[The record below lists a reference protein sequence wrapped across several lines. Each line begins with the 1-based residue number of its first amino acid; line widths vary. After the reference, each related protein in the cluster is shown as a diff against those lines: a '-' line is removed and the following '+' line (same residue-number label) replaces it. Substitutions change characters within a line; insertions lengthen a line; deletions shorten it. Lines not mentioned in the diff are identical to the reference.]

1 MWLDRKTGRID
12 LTNRSVKV
20 EDLDPKLAEEY
31 LGARGLGTRSYATRL
46 NLE

>member
-1 MWLDRKTGRID
+1 MYGWIGKLARID

-31 LGARGLGTRSYATRL
+31 LGARGLGTKIL
-46 NLE
+46 